1 MKIIDEK
8 TEKKLPELRA
18 GDVIK
23 AELDGQAYYYM
34 IVEIYLP
41 HNRIGFLAAPLT
53 GSDYSLTV
61 DGLSGLIIHDEDIPG
76 TIEELINAFRD
87 SSYIHIEKVELE
99 ARVKHGAD

>member
-1 MKIIDEK
+1 MEIIDDK
-8 TEKKLPELRA
+8 PKKKLPQLQP

-23 AELDGQAYYYM
+23 AELDGQAYFYM

-61 DGLSGLIIHDEDIPG
+61 DGLSGLIIHDEDIPK
-76 TIEELINAFRD
+76 TIEELINTFRD
-87 SSYIHIEKVELE
+87 NSFIHIEKVELE
-99 ARVKHGAD
+99 ARMKHGN